1 MALEKKLNSFLPE
14 FLDKV
19 LSKIGVPL
27 RNNRVTQF
35 LVASAALA
43 LLTSCTVVINQDED
57 SSPAGNSMGEM
68 MGNSEDMFA
77 QMMIPHH
84 QQAIIMS
91 EIALAR
97 SSNVA
102 VMDLA
107 NKIISAQSE
116 EITLMESWVDGAGHG
131 GHAGHGMS
139 GMATEE
145 ELAELDRLNSPE
157 FDELFLKLM
166 IAHHEGALDM
176 VQMLDGTTNPE
187 AKKLAE
193 DIVRVQQEEI
203 KLMQQLLE
211 QLGS

>member
-1 MALEKKLNSFLPE
+1 MR
-14 FLDKV
+14 D
-19 LSKIGVPL
+19 
-27 RNNRVTQF
+27 NRVTQF
-35 LVASAALA
+35 LVAAAALA

-57 SSPAGNSMGEM
+57 SSSAGNSMGEM

-116 EITLMESWVDGAGHG
+116 EITLMESWVDGAGHA

-145 ELAELDRLNSPE
+145 ELTELDRLNSPE

-187 AKKLAE
+187 AKELAE